1 MVERYGREGTRQ
13 ISIRFPTT
21 LLNEMEGL
29 LAEGERSNF
38 VVEATARELRKL
50 RMKRALEKAFGAWQA
65 EDHPE
70 FKDSSAVALWVS
82 TTRKEHE
89 AMSNRASKGRDASG
103 PEG

>member
-21 LLNEMEGL
+21 LLSEMEGL

-50 RMKRALEKAFGAWQA
+50 RMKRALDKAFGAWQT
-65 EDHPE
+65 EDYPE

-89 AMSNRASKGRDASG
+89 AIRNQTSKGRDAIG
-103 PEG
+103 RKG